1 MKIYF
6 KEMKEGQFFLD
17 GNHDLCVKVRP
28 VLDTE
33 DLFWDDDNFNAI
45 ELDENGHF
53 YTRWFDDD
61 YFVTED
67 EIIDN
72 TKILEMLV

>member
-28 VLDTE
+28 ILDTE

-45 ELDENGHF
+45 
-53 YTRWFDDD
+53 
-61 YFVTED
+61 
-67 EIIDN
+67 
-72 TKILEMLV
+72 